1 MALAEPL
8 DAFLS
13 DFGVAVSNGT
23 TTTVGL
29 LDRPGEVIAGGSVI
43 SIEYALTIKASVY
56 PSLKFGDTLTVD
68 GGAYVVRQVQP
79 LDDGVFC
86 LVYMSK
92 D

>member
-8 DAFLS
+8 DAFLA
-13 DFGVAVSNGT
+13 DFGVSVTDGT
-23 TTTVGL
+23 TQTLGI
-29 LDRPGEVIAGGSVI
+29 LDRPGEVIAGGAVI
-43 SIEYALTIKASVY
+43 SIEYALTIKASIY

-79 LDDGVFC
+79 LDDGVFK
-86 LVYMSK
+86 LIYLSK